1 MVALPPA
8 DAAEKDRQAF
18 RVRKKV
24 LRVGAEKAVNRTGQI
39 PIPRPLPRS
48 MPWVKASSWP
58 SRRRLERDAEFLFA
72 VGEGGF
78 QLRIT
83 FEAFRCKSARGPDAD
98 RHVKLLIQF
107 AVEGSLS
114 GAYSQTAHP
123 TAEWIANQLTQ
134 ACGWEQIP
142 RYLIRDDVLTT
153 LRKLLA
159 CVTIMRL

>member
-1 MVALPPA
+1 VP
-8 DAAEKDRQAF
+8 
-18 RVRKKV
+18 
-24 LRVGAEKAVNRTGQI
+24 
-39 PIPRPLPRS
+39 
-48 MPWVKASSWP
+48 
-58 SRRRLERDAEFLFA
+58 RDADRNY
-72 VGEGGF
+72 V
-78 QLRIT
+78 IV
-83 FEAFRCKSARGPDAD
+83 RGPDAD

-107 AVEGSLS
+107 SVEGSLS